1 MKDYSALS
9 DFEIN
14 KAVADYLGYQGRT
27 KKQTPNHS
35 SVLISDG
42 MGGFLRNYCNNP
54 EHGWPI
60 IIENLISIE
69 PDYEFIDESEEE
81 IHATGLWI
89 SERSGNHA
97 FLQYVHES
105 PLRAAMTVFLMM
117 KDAE

>member
-1 MKDYSALS
+1 MTDYSSLS

-27 KKQTPNHS
+27 KKQTTGHA

-54 EHGWPI
+54 EHAWPI
-60 IIENLISIE
+60 ITENHIVIAPYRHTLPCAWPAGQGVVSKF
-69 PDYEFIDESEEE
+69 YSED
-81 IHATGLWI
+81 A
-89 SERSGNHA
+89 N
-97 FLQYVHES
+97 
-105 PLRAAMTVFLMM
+105 PLRAAMICYLMM